1 MIEMKH
7 DVVLTTDEA
16 IKYLKISKPTLLK
29 HVRHGKIKA
38 VKLGRSWRFLQSEL
52 YRFLKGEEGGKLLG
66 E

>member
-29 HVRHGKIKA
+29 HVRLRKIKA
-38 VKLGRSWRFLQSEL
+38 IKVGRGWRFLQSEL
-52 YRFLKGEEGGKLLG
+52 YRFLKGG
-66 E
+66 